1 MTLPVNSDGQ
11 TFNYT
16 EGSSNN
22 VNKNQCHLLKLICLP
37 PSVVISQKTF
47 NGFSKLPG
55 SIQYSPSPTENPLSK
70 RCLQDFPG
78 VSNPNPRPTPEKRAS
93 NLQ

>member
-11 TFNYT
+11 TLNYDT
-16 EGSSNN
+16 EGTSDIF
-22 VNKNQCHLLKLICLP
+22 NKNQCDLLKLICLP

-70 RCLQDFPG
+70 RCLHDLLG
-78 VSNPNPRPTPEKRAS
+78 VAESRPTPEKRAPK
-93 NLQ
+93 LQ